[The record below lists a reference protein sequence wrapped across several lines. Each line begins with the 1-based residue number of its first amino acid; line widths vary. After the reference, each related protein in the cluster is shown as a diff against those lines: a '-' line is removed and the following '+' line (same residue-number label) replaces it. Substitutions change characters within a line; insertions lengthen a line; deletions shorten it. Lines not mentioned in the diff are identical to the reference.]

1 MEGKKQQVDDPQKIL
16 MVPMIAH
23 GHATPFF
30 ELAKK
35 LSKANFHIYLCSTSA
50 VLSFL
55 KQSQEK
61 YFSDVSNTNIELVE
75 LHLPSMPDLPSHY
88 QSTKGLPNHLYPPLF
103 TAYKMAGESFSIIV
117 NNLSPD
123 LIIEDFFQAWAPDIA
138 LSKNIPIVSFSVVS
152 AASYSFMYHIYLSDG
167 ATDDYPFPEICLS
180 NNEIEI
186 GLVSKPTGSSIT
198 VFMEKI
204 LVYSARKKSCDIVLI
219 NNWKE
224 TEVKYM
230 QYLSSI
236 INKKTLSVGPLI
248 GQTDE
253 STQDD
258 QDSDI
263 IEWLD
268 KRDPFSTVYAV
279 FGSENV
285 WSKENIQEIAHGIE
299 LSNVNF
305 LWVLRFPGSEVEQ
318 VLPEGFLNRVKER
331 GMVVSRWV
339 PHAKIM
345 RHKSIGGFLNHCGWN
360 STVEC
365 IHFGVPLIA
374 MPFNMDQFI
383 TANYAVELGM
393 ALKVQRDEKGGLK
406 REEIAKAIRNVIM
419 EKKMGEELRETSKEL
434 SEKIRIKEE
443 KEIDQE
449 VVEELR
455 NLCLMNKKEKSI

>member
-1 MEGKKQQVDDPQKIL
+1 MGGAIWSRTENLKHLRHTLNAIPPQSKWL
-16 MVPMIAH
+16 NWTTNRPP
-23 GHATPFF
+23 G
-30 ELAKK
+30 
-35 LSKANFHIYLCSTSA
+35 LSI
-50 VLSFL
+50 
-55 KQSQEK
+55 
-61 YFSDVSNTNIELVE
+61 
-75 LHLPSMPDLPSHY
+75 
-88 QSTKGLPNHLYPPLF
+88 
-103 TAYKMAGESFSIIV
+103 TAY
-117 NNLSPD
+117 L
-123 LIIEDFFQAWAPDIA
+123 
-138 LSKNIPIVSFSVVS
+138 
-152 AASYSFMYHIYLSDG
+152 
-167 ATDDYPFPEICLS
+167 EI
-180 NNEIEI
+180 
-186 GLVSKPTGSSIT
+186 
-198 VFMEKI
+198 I
-204 LVYSARKKSCDIVLI
+204 LVYSARKKSNDIILI

-224 TEVKYM
+224 TETKYM

-236 INKKTLSVGPLI
+236 TNKKILSVGPLI

-253 STQDD
+253 SIQDD

-279 FGSENV
+279 FGSESV
-285 WSKENIQEIAHGIE
+285 WSTENIQEIAHGIE
-299 LSNVNF
+299 SSNVNF

-318 VLPEGFLNRVKER
+318 VLPEGFLSRVKER

-345 RHKSIGGFLNHCGWN
+345 RHTSIGGFLNHCGWN

-383 TANYAVELGM
+383 TANYAVEHGM

-419 EKKMGEELRETSKEL
+419 EKKLGEELSKKSKEL
-434 SEKIRIKEE
+434 SEKIRLEEE
-443 KEIDQE
+443 KEINQE
-449 VVEELR
+449 AVEELR